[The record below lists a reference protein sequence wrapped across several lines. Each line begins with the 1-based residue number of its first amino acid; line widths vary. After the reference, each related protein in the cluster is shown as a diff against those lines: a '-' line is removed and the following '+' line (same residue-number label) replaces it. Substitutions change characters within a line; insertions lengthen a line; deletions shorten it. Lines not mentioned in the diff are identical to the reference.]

1 MDINQFAVYQ
11 LKNGPETRQMRF
23 RSYEKLQ
30 QSGIQVRYEYYR
42 EVYLGKMQR
51 QDTPENIRERLQ
63 KKIPKS
69 FDGHSLSVSD
79 VLVLNREGEITAY
92 YVEKEGFTVI
102 AGFIRIGSSG
112 ALLTFETTN
121 FHIEGKAGSWLV
133 LDTLII
139 DGREFFLME
148 HMEYGRNAA
157 YVILDAEGKIVAEDN
172 RNGFDENAKQ
182 QIREYLHPPKPVQK
196 PATPSKREV
205 DNKVAGLFDRKK
217 PAGSESGTGKS
228 DAGSG
233 VADKGKAG
241 SSAGW
246 SLDGRSIVGN
256 GGRPVMPTR
265 VPDIR
270 GTVVVEI
277 TVNATGKVTN
287 AEVRLRGTN
296 GVDSK
301 LRSAALQAARK
312 TRFNAVGGVPD
323 QKGTITYHFDVK
335 G

>member
-196 PATPSKREV
+196 PEE
-205 DNKVAGLFDRKK
+205 K
-217 PAGSESGTGKS
+217 PPLEKT
-228 DAGSG
+228 
-233 VADKGKAG
+233 DK
-241 SSAGW
+241 
-246 SLDGRSIVGN
+246 
-256 GGRPVMPTR
+256 
-265 VPDIR
+265 
-270 GTVVVEI
+270 
-277 TVNATGKVTN
+277 
-287 AEVRLRGTN
+287 
-296 GVDSK
+296 
-301 LRSAALQAARK
+301 
-312 TRFNAVGGVPD
+312 
-323 QKGTITYHFDVK
+323 
-335 G
+335 